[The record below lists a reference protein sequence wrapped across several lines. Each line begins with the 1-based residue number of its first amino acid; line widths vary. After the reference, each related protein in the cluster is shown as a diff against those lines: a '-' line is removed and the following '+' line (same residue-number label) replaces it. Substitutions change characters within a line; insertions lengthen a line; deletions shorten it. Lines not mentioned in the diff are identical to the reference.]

1 MAKNKRQSFQQGAII
16 LSLAAV
22 LTKIIGALFKIPIQR
37 EEIAGI
43 TGFGYFATAYDIYLP
58 VYTIAIAGF
67 PLSLIHISEPTRP
80 Y

>member
-43 TGFGYFATAYDIYLP
+43 TGFG
-58 VYTIAIAGF
+58 
-67 PLSLIHISEPTRP
+67 
-80 Y
+80 